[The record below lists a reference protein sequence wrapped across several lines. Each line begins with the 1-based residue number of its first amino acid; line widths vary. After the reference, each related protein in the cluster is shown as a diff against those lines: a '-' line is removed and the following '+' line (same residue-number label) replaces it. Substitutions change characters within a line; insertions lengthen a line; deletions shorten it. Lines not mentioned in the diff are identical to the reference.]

1 VDLFMTRWRLV
12 RKTKRPVALCG
23 WNAYSVRQFERFKS
37 AVELMVRRLSNEQS
51 RLVPRRSCSTPK
63 ESLELAC
70 VCAGVISPRSA
81 LRARPAHRVVPR
93 KYWSVRTKNGNE
105 RYWHPRNGGTQL
117 TDDKYW
123 SPLRTLASAG
133 IWHSAHGTNLGRR
146 RRFAGSKHDGACLRY
161 RRRMMYCPCPHYKHF
176 FVSTSEIASCGHVP
190 ALHRTKSAVHFPS
203 DTGLVSSSCTKQLW
217 VAFAV
222 RGSVPKCPSPSRNL
236 PHQVDSQLFK
246 SCTEEKEDCSKRL
259 NNLR

>member
-1 VDLFMTRWRLV
+1 
-12 RKTKRPVALCG
+12 
-23 WNAYSVRQFERFKS
+23 
-37 AVELMVRRLSNEQS
+37 
-51 RLVPRRSCSTPK
+51 VPRRSCSTPK
-63 ESLELAC
+63 ESLELTC

-146 RRFAGSKHDGACLRY
+146 RRFAGSKHDGAYLRY

-190 ALHRTKSAVHFPS
+190 ALQIEPRAPFIFP
-203 DTGLVSSSCTKQLW
+203 L
-217 VAFAV
+217 
-222 RGSVPKCPSPSRNL
+222 
-236 PHQVDSQLFK
+236 
-246 SCTEEKEDCSKRL
+246 
-259 NNLR
+259 